1 MPNGSSTFSN
11 RKTEG
16 AVNEGHSLLE
26 AMCTQSAVKGQAQ
39 GLHLVELVRRD
50 KVLSRGSARRMPVV
64 DRLCLSLTRDR
75 HGILLVKGYNHMALR
90 WYSTI
95 LII

>member
-50 KVLSRGSARRMPVV
+50 KVLSRGIVP
-64 DRLCLSLTRDR
+64 DECQLSTVCVS
-75 HGILLVKGYNHMALR
+75 H
-90 WYSTI
+90 
-95 LII
+95 